1 MTGGGFLFRGC
12 DMAQEKIKCPQ
23 CGAQFE
29 LTEVISRE
37 IEVTISHKYEAQI
50 DILKGEADAREKQL
64 KEQFKSEQQK
74 IVEQA
79 KKDTAEVFKIEL
91 ETTKFQLA
99 EKLNKLEVADK
110 KELELI
116 KREQSV
122 QEKERSMSFEFEKK
136 LAVREK
142 EIRASVDEEKKA
154 VEEKAH
160 KQAEQAYSVELKDA
174 KEQLKEKS
182 KLLEEGQQQELALRK
197 RQRELEEREK
207 SLELE
212 AMRKVDAEKGK
223 ISEEVKR
230 QFEDQHRL
238 KDAEKDKKLADMM
251 RQIDDLK
258 RKAEQGSQQAQG
270 EILELDLE
278 SRLHSRFPIDE
289 IEPIQK
295 GAKGADILETVKSQL
310 GHVCGR
316 ILWESKRAKAWSDPW
331 IEKAKDDQLAAKA
344 DLVVIMTEVLPKDV
358 QQFELI
364 NGVWVTDIPSA
375 INLAIALRS
384 GMIQVAREKELQ
396 VGKQEKMEV
405 VYNYLTGI
413 EFKNRVEA
421 IVGSFVSMKVALD
434 KEKRSM
440 EKIWAKREK
449 QIERVIYN
457 ISGMHGD
464 LEGIA
469 GEVLPV
475 IKLLELAPQ
484 EEVKGNEEDAI
495 ACLEEEEQD
504 EK

>member
-1 MTGGGFLFRGC
+1 
-12 DMAQEKIKCPQ
+12 MAQEKIKCPK

-29 LTEVISRE
+29 LTDVISQE
-37 IEVTISHKYEAQI
+37 IEATISQKYETQI
-50 DILKGEADAREKQL
+50 NTLKIEADVHEKQL
-64 KEQFKSEQQK
+64 KEQFKSEKLK
-74 IVEQA
+74 IAEQA
-79 KKDTAEVFKIEL
+79 RKDAAEALKIEL
-91 ETTKFQLA
+91 EIAKSQLV
-99 EKLNKLEVADK
+99 EKSKKLEAADK

-122 QEKERSMSFEFEKK
+122 QEKERSMSLEFEKK
-136 LAVREK
+136 LAAKEK

-154 VEEKAH
+154 VEEKAR

-174 KEQLKEKS
+174 HEQLNELSTKLKES
-182 KLLEEGQQQELALRK
+182 QELELGLRK

-212 AMRKVDAEKGK
+212 AMRKVDAEKDK
-223 ISEEVKR
+223 ITGEAKR
-230 QFEDQHRL
+230 QFEEQHRL
-238 KDAEKDKKLADMM
+238 KDAEKDKKLEDMK

-278 SRLHSRFPIDE
+278 SRLHLKFPIDD

-295 GAKGADILETVKSQL
+295 GVKGGDTLETVKSQL

-316 ILWESKRAKAWSDPW
+316 ILWESKRTKAWSDLW
-331 IEKAKDDQLAAKA
+331 IQKAKDDQLAAKA
-344 DLVVIMTEVLPKDV
+344 DLVVIMTEVLPKGV
-358 QQFELI
+358 QQFEQT
-364 NGVWVTDIPSA
+364 NGVWVTDISSA

-384 GMIQVAREKELQ
+384 GMIQVARERELQ

-405 VYNYLTGI
+405 VYNYLTGP
-413 EFKNRVEA
+413 EFKNRIEA
-421 IVGSFVSMKVALD
+421 IVGSFVSMKAALD
-434 KEKRSM
+434 KEKRAM
-440 EKIWAKREK
+440 EKIWARREK
-449 QIERVIYN
+449 HIERVIHN

-469 GEVLPV
+469 GKVLPA

-484 EEVKGNEEDAI
+484 EEEKSSEEDEVAW
-495 ACLEEEEQD
+495 LEEEGQD
-504 EK
+504 ER

>member
-1 MTGGGFLFRGC
+1 
-12 DMAQEKIKCPQ
+12 MAQEKIKCPQ

-37 IEVTISHKYEAQI
+37 IEATISQKYETQI
-50 DILKGEADAREKQL
+50 NALRIEAEAREKQL

-74 IVEQA
+74 ITEQA
-79 KKDTAEVFKIEL
+79 KKEAVEALKIEL

-99 EKLNKLEVADK
+99 EKSKKLEASDK

-122 QEKERSMSFEFEKK
+122 QEKERSMSLEFEKK
-136 LAVREK
+136 LAAKEK

-154 VEEKAH
+154 VEEKVR

-182 KLLEEGQQQELALRK
+182 KLLEESQQQELALRK

-207 SLELE
+207 SIELE
-212 AMRKVDAEKGK
+212 AMRKADAEKDK
-223 ISEEVKR
+223 IAEEAKR

-238 KDAEKDKKLADMM
+238 KDAEKDKKLADMT

-278 SRLHSRFPIDE
+278 SRLHLKFPIDD

-295 GAKGADILETVKSQL
+295 GVKGADTLETVKSQL
-310 GHVCGR
+310 GHVCGK
-316 ILWESKRAKAWSDPW
+316 ILWESKRRKAWSDEW
-331 IEKAKDDQLAAKA
+331 IQKAKDDQLAAKA

-358 QQFELI
+358 LQFEQI
-364 NGVWVTDIPSA
+364 NGVWVTDISSA

-384 GMIQVAREKELQ
+384 GVIQVARERESQ

-405 VYNYLTGI
+405 VYNYLTGS

-421 IVGSFVSMKVALD
+421 IVGSFVSMKAALD

-449 QIERVIYN
+449 QIERVIQN

-469 GEVLPV
+469 GKVLPA

-484 EEVKGNEEDAI
+484 EESKGSEEDEVAW
-495 ACLEEEEQD
+495 LEEEEQID
-504 EK
+504 GK

>member
-1 MTGGGFLFRGC
+1 
-12 DMAQEKIKCPQ
+12 MAQEKIKCPQ

-29 LTEVISRE
+29 LTEIISRE
-37 IEVTISHKYEAQI
+37 IEATVSQKYETQI
-50 DILKGEADAREKQL
+50 NILKAEADSREKRL

-74 IVEQA
+74 IAEQA
-79 KKDTAEVFKIEL
+79 KKDAEETLKIEL
-91 ETTKFQLA
+91 EAIRSQLA
-99 EKLNKLEVADK
+99 EKSKKLEAADE

-122 QEKERSMSFEFEKK
+122 QEKERSMSLEFEKK
-136 LAVREK
+136 LAAKEK
-142 EIRASVDEEKKA
+142 EIRASVDAEKKA
-154 VEEKAH
+154 VEEKAR

-182 KLLEEGQQQELALRK
+182 KLLEESQQQELALRK
-197 RQRELEEREK
+197 KQRELEEREK
-207 SLELE
+207 SLKLE
-212 AMRKVDAEKGK
+212 TMRQVDAEKDK
-223 ISEEVKR
+223 ITEEAKR
-230 QFEDQHRL
+230 QFEEQHRL
-238 KDAEKDKKLADMM
+238 KDAEKDKKLADMT

-278 SRLHSRFPIDE
+278 SRLHLKFPIDD

-295 GAKGADILETVKSQL
+295 GVKGADILETVKSQL
-310 GHVCGR
+310 GHVCGK
-316 ILWESKRAKAWSDPW
+316 ILWESKRTKAWSDTW
-331 IEKAKDDQLAAKA
+331 IQKAKDDQLAAKA

-358 QQFELI
+358 QQFEQT
-364 NGVWVTDIPSA
+364 NGVWITDISSA

-384 GMIQVAREKELQ
+384 GMIQVARERESQ

-405 VYNYLTGI
+405 VYNYLTGP

-421 IVGSFVSMKVALD
+421 IVGSFVSMKAALD

-449 QIERVIYN
+449 QIERVIHN

-464 LEGIA
+464 LEGMA
-469 GEVLPV
+469 GKVLPA
-475 IKLLELAPQ
+475 IKLLELTP
-484 EEVKGNEEDAI
+484 EEVANGNGGNGASWLEDEEK
-495 ACLEEEEQD
+495 D

>member
-1 MTGGGFLFRGC
+1 MV
-12 DMAQEKIKCPQ
+12 QEKIKCPQ

-37 IEVTISHKYEAQI
+37 IEATISQKYEAQVST
-50 DILKGEADAREKQL
+50 LKVQADVREKQL

-79 KKDTAEVFKIEL
+79 KKDAAEVLRIEL
-91 ETTKFQLA
+91 EATKSQLA
-99 EKLNKLEVADK
+99 EKSKKLEAADN
-110 KELELI
+110 KELDLI

-122 QEKERSMSFEFEKK
+122 QEKERTMSLEFEKK
-136 LAVREK
+136 LAAKEK
-142 EIRASVDEEKKA
+142 EIRVSVDAEKKTI
-154 VEEKAH
+154 EEKAR
-160 KQAEQAYSVELKDA
+160 KQAEQVYSIELKDA
-174 KEQLKEKS
+174 QEQLKELS
-182 KLLEEGQQQELALRK
+182 KQVEESQQQELALRK

-212 AMRKVDAEKGK
+212 AMRMADVEKDK
-223 ISEEVKR
+223 ITEETKR
-230 QFEDQHRL
+230 QFEEKHRL
-238 KDAEKDKKLADMM
+238 KDAEKDKKLADMT
-251 RQIDDLK
+251 RQIDELK

-278 SRLHSRFPIDE
+278 SRLRSRFPIDD

-295 GAKGADILETVKSQL
+295 GVKGADVLETVKSQL
-310 GHVCGR
+310 GRICGK
-316 ILWESKRAKAWSDPW
+316 ILWESKRRKAWSDTW
-331 IEKAKDDQLAAKA
+331 IQKAKDDQLAAKA
-344 DLVVIMTEVLPKDV
+344 DLVVIMSEILPKGV
-358 QQFELI
+358 QQFEQI
-364 NGVWVTDIPSA
+364 NGVWVTDISSA

-384 GMIQVAREKELQ
+384 GMIQVARERELQ

-405 VYNYLTGI
+405 VYNYLTGL

-421 IVGSFVSMKVALD
+421 IVGSFVSMKVTLD

-449 QIERVIYN
+449 QIERVIQN

-469 GEVLPV
+469 GKVLPA
-475 IKLLELAPQ
+475 IKMLELVP
-484 EEVKGNEEDAI
+484 EELGNENNEDEDSW
-495 ACLEEEEQD
+495 LEEEEVQGE